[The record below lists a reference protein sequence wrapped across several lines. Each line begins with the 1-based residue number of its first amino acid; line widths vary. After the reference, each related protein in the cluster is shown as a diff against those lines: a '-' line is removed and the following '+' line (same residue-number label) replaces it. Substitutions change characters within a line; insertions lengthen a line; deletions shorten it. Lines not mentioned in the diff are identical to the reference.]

1 MPQGLEKKFATGKH
15 QATPIDDTYTPA
27 IHTEI
32 SRTWYPSKSEQDSIL
47 ANNGITSNW
56 KYRKHLM
63 ANAVDT
69 IKDNH
74 HRYIDMTGMPQYSYD
89 MAPDD
94 RRANVAGMIVGHGMG
109 ESGDMRRGW
118 METSGRDASNFAPHI
133 VMSDGSVKPHEG

>member
-1 MPQGLEKKFATGKH
+1 MPEKKFVIGKH
-15 QATPIDDTYTPA
+15 QATPIDDTYTPV

-56 KYRKHLM
+56 KYRKYLM

-74 HRYIDMTGMPQYSYD
+74 ARSIAVTGMPQYSYD
-89 MAPDD
+89 MAPDN
-94 RRANVAGMIVGHGMG
+94 RRVNVAGMVVGHGMG
-109 ESGDMRRGW
+109 ESGDMRRTW
-118 METSGRDASNFAPHI
+118 LEKDGRDSSNFAPHI
-133 VMSDGSVKPHEG
+133 VMSDGSVKPYEG